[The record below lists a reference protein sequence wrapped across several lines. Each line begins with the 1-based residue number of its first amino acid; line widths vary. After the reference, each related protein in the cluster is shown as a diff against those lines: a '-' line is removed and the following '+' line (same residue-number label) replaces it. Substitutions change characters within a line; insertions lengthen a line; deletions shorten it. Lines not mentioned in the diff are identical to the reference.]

1 MPTILIVDDNPMFLS
16 EAVRLCEKEGFS
28 TLTAKSW
35 SELNV
40 VLANTTPD
48 LVLLDVELPSIPGHR
63 LGAFIRARHK
73 IPIVLVSAHTEERLK
88 RLFGA
93 SEADA
98 WICKPLTRDKLIA
111 AITRFLPSPTGKSEE
126 KTPTPHDE
134 GNLYR
139 VILVEDDPVIAARI
153 EAVLARTCDV
163 TIAPDGESAIEHLWS
178 GNYDCILLDLML
190 PRLSGFDVVRHLM
203 MRRPE
208 LLKATVI
215 MTAATD
221 ASLQFIDPTVVAKV
235 LRKPFDPPMLA
246 ELVAE
251 VAAAA
256 R

>member
-16 EAVRLCEKEGFS
+16 EAVRLCEREGFS

-35 SELNV
+35 SELNI

-73 IPIVLVSAHTEERLK
+73 IPIVLVSAHTEERLR

-111 AITRFLPSPTGKSEE
+111 AITRFLPSENKQEE
-126 KTPTPHDE
+126 KAPAATTE
-134 GNLYR
+134 GQLFR

-153 EAVLARTCDV
+153 EAVLAKTCDV

-178 GNYDCILLDLML
+178 GSYDCILLDLML

-221 ASLQFIDPTVVAKV
+221 ASLQFIDPTVVARV

-251 VAAAA
+251 VASAV

>member
-1 MPTILIVDDNPMFLS
+1 
-16 EAVRLCEKEGFS
+16 
-28 TLTAKSW
+28 
-35 SELNV
+35 
-40 VLANTTPD
+40 
-48 LVLLDVELPSIPGHR
+48 
-63 LGAFIRARHK
+63 
-73 IPIVLVSAHTEERLK
+73 K

-111 AITRFLPSPTGKSEE
+111 AITRFLPAGATKQEE
-126 KTPTPHDE
+126 KTPASEPHHD
-134 GNLYR
+134 LYR
-139 VILVEDDPVIAARI
+139 VILIEDDPIIAARI
-153 EAVLARTCDV
+153 EAVLAKTCDV

-221 ASLQFIDPTVVAKV
+221 ASLQFIDP
-235 LRKPFDPPMLA
+235 
-246 ELVAE
+246 
-251 VAAAA
+251 
-256 R
+256 